1 MARVAPALRAFLEL
15 PQGARRLGPFQLLHP
30 LGKGGFAPVWLAEEV
45 YGDTKLRTAAIKLF
59 AFEAR
64 DGQPRTSL
72 SSPITSPE
80 AQRRDQILEEA
91 RALCR
96 VEHPNVV
103 RFYALPTDEPRGIV
117 GLAMEHVAGT
127 SLDEKLALAG
137 GKGIA
142 PREVLA
148 IGTALA
154 SALVVVHQAGL
165 VHRDL
170 KPANVIDAAGVYKL
184 IDFGIASARQ
194 EATRT
199 RTSQREV
206 VVDGIPIVT
215 DEPID
220 EGPETFGTYGYVDP
234 ACIGTGKPATPASD
248 LYGLGATLYE
258 CLTGVLPAA
267 AAGAPSTAVIR
278 GEQRAP
284 SVAERMPGT
293 PPALAALVDAL
304 VDPDPEKRPRSA
316 EAVAHEIE
324 RIRQE
329 LAGRARSLPPEEVG
343 PFRGLG
349 RFEEQD
355 RDVFFGR
362 SAEVAAALEMLRGR
376 GLVALIGPSG
386 SGKSSLARA
395 GVVPAVAD
403 GALGAW
409 PKSWK
414 SVVVSPGV
422 DPWAVLTAALA
433 PILAID
439 PERLARTTPD
449 ELANLIHQGRD
460 DRGGLVIVVDQLEE
474 LATLATK
481 DAREKVV
488 ALLVRLG
495 ERAVPGVRTLVAVR
509 RDLLDP
515 LFALSDA
522 LGRVLARG
530 TLLVGPMSEA
540 AWSDALDQSLS
551 AYGYHFEDDALRATI
566 VADLRETASA
576 MPLVQFAL
584 TQLWAQR
591 DLAHKRITRAGYQA
605 IGGLRGALERHAE
618 TTLARIA
625 EIPFHTVI
633 ARDLLLALTTPRGTR
648 TTRSLADLARAA
660 GPRVAEVVAA
670 FEEARLLSREPEG
683 YTLAHEALLT
693 QWERLRA
700 WVAEAREDRLLADE
714 LERDA
719 VAWER
724 SREPSLLWRKGRL
737 AAAEEVRRHE
747 VVRLSDIA
755 IDFVDSGKRA
765 ESRTRRIITVI
776 GLAVAAG
783 IGASIV
789 ALVVADVREKHNAEV
804 RADADRLR
812 DQAAS
817 IDAARVK
824 ALSELDTSETQRALC
839 ESRLTGVQAARKK
852 EKDEL
857 VKVQDYDLATYC
869 KDLKTKAQAQ
879 LDAPKP
885 IGE

>member
-15 PQGARRLGPFQLLHP
+15 PPSERRLGPFLLLHP
-30 LGKGGFAPVWLAEEV
+30 LGKGGFAPVWLAEET
-45 YGDTKLRTAAIKLF
+45 YGETRLRTAAIKLF
-59 AFEAR
+59 CFEQA
-64 DGQPRTSL
+64 GLGLRTSL
-72 SSPITSPE
+72 SSPVTSPE

-91 RALCR
+91 RSLCR

-103 RFYALPTDEPRGIV
+103 RFYALPTDEARGIV

-127 SLDEKLALAG
+127 SLDEKLAVAG
-137 GKGIA
+137 GKGIP

-148 IGTALA
+148 IGSALA

-184 IDFGIASARQ
+184 IDFGIASATMER
-194 EATRT
+194 TRT

-206 VVDGIPIVT
+206 VIDGIPIVS

-220 EGPETFGTYGYVDP
+220 EGPETFGTHGYVDP
-234 ACIGTGKPATPASD
+234 ACVGTGKPATAASD
-248 LYGLGATLYE
+248 LYGLGALLHE
-258 CLTGVLPAA
+258 CLTGLLPAA
-267 AAGAPSTAVIR
+267 DGGELSTKVIT
-278 GEQRAP
+278 GEQRAR
-284 SVAERMPGT
+284 SIAERAPAT
-293 PPALAALVDAL
+293 PPALAALIDAL
-304 VDPDPEKRPRSA
+304 LDPVPEKRPRSA
-316 EAVAHEIE
+316 EAVAHEME

-329 LAGRARSLPPEEVG
+329 LAGRTRSLPAEEIG

-362 SAEVAAALEMLRGR
+362 STEVAATLEMLRGR

-395 GVVPAVAD
+395 GVVPAMAD
-403 GALGAW
+403 GALGPW
-409 PKSWK
+409 PKTWK
-414 SVVVSPGV
+414 SVVVSPGA
-422 DPWAVLTAALA
+422 DPWTTITSALA
-433 PILAID
+433 PLLGAD
-439 PERLARTTPD
+439 AEQLGKSTPD
-449 ELANLIHQGRD
+449 EVADLVHRGRD
-460 DRGGLVIVVDQLEE
+460 DRAGLVIVIDQLEE
-474 LATLATK
+474 LATLAAK
-481 DAREKVV
+481 ESREKIV

-515 LFALSDA
+515 VFALSDT

-530 TLLVGPMSEA
+530 TLLVGPMSEG

-551 AYGYHFEDDALRATI
+551 AYGYRFEDDALRATI
-566 VADLRETASA
+566 VADLHETASA

-591 DLAHKRITRAGYQA
+591 DVAHKRITRAGYEA

-618 TTLARIA
+618 ATLERIA
-625 EIPFHTVI
+625 HVPFHTVV

-648 TTRSLADLARAA
+648 TTQTLAFLARAA
-660 GPRVAEVVAA
+660 GPRVNEVVKV

-700 WVAEAREDRLLADE
+700 WVFEAREDRLLADE

-724 SREPSLLWRKGRL
+724 TRDPALLWRKGRL

-747 VVRLSDIA
+747 VVRLSDVA
-755 IDFVDSGKRA
+755 SEFVESGRRA
-765 ESRTRRIITVI
+765 ESRARRIVTIV

-783 IGASIV
+783 IGASVV
-789 ALVVADVREKHNAEV
+789 ALVVANVRERHNAEV

-824 ALSELDTSETQRALC
+824 ALSDLDGSETQRALC
-839 ESRLTGVQAARKK
+839 ESRLAGVQAARKK

-857 VKVQDYDLATYC
+857 VKVQDYDLASYC
-869 KDLKTKAQAQ
+869 KELKTKAQAQ

>member
-1 MARVAPALRAFLEL
+1 MARVAPPLRAFLEL
-15 PQGARRLGPFQLLHP
+15 PRSERRLGPFVLLHP
-30 LGKGGFAPVWLAEEV
+30 LGKGGFAPVWLAEEA
-45 YGDTKLRTAAIKLF
+45 YGETTLRTAAIKLF
-59 AFEAR
+59 CFEHAGLGLR
-64 DGQPRTSL
+64 GSL
-72 SSPITSPE
+72 SAPITSPE

-103 RFYALPTDEPRGIV
+103 RFYALPTDEARGIV

-127 SLDEKLALAG
+127 SLDERLAVAG
-137 GKGIA
+137 NKGIP

-170 KPANVIDAAGVYKL
+170 KPANVIDATGVYKL
-184 IDFGIASARQ
+184 IDFGIASATVDRP
-194 EATRT
+194 RG

-206 VVDGIPIVT
+206 VVDGIPILT
-215 DEPID
+215 DESVD
-220 EGPETFGTYGYVDP
+220 EGPETFGTHGYVDP
-234 ACIGTGKPATPASD
+234 ACVGTGKPATPASD
-248 LYGLGATLYE
+248 LYGLGALLHE
-258 CLTGVLPAA
+258 CLTGLLPAA
-267 AAGAPSTAVIR
+267 DGGELNEKVLR
-278 GEQRAP
+278 GEQRAR
-284 SVAERMPGT
+284 SIAERAPAV
-293 PPALAALVDAL
+293 PPALGALVDAL
-304 VDPDPEKRPRSA
+304 LDPVPERRPRSA

-324 RIRQE
+324 RIRQD
-329 LAGRARSLPPEEVG
+329 LAGRARVLPDEQIG

-362 SAEVAAALEMLRGR
+362 STEVASALEMLRGR

-395 GVVPAVAD
+395 GVVPALVD
-403 GALGAW
+403 GALGTW
-409 PKSWK
+409 PKTWK
-414 SVVVSPGV
+414 SIVVSPGS
-422 DPWAVLTAALA
+422 DPWATMVAALA
-433 PILAID
+433 PFLGGDLEQLAKG
-439 PERLARTTPD
+439 TPD
-449 ELANLIHQGRD
+449 ELADAVHRGRD
-460 DRGGLVIVVDQLEE
+460 DRSGLVIVVDQLEE
-474 LATLATK
+474 LATLSAK
-481 DAREKVV
+481 EPREKVV

-515 LFALSDA
+515 IFALSDA

-530 TLLVGPMSEA
+530 TLLVGPMSDV
-540 AWSDALDQSLS
+540 AWSDALDQSLA
-551 AYGYHFEDDALRATI
+551 AYGYSFEDDALRAKI
-566 VADLRETASA
+566 VDDLRETSSA

-591 DLAHKRITRAGYQA
+591 DPTNKRITRAGYEA

-618 TTLARIA
+618 ATLERIA
-625 EIPFHTVI
+625 FIPFHTTV

-648 TTRSLADLARAA
+648 TTQTLARLARAA
-660 GPRVAEVVAA
+660 GPRVNDVVKT
-670 FEEARLLSREPEG
+670 FEEARLLSREPDG

-719 VAWER
+719 IAWDR
-724 SREPSLLWRKGRL
+724 SRDPALLWRKGRL

-747 VVRLSDIA
+747 VVRLSDVA
-755 IDFVDSGKRA
+755 TEFVDSARRA
-765 ESRTRRIITVI
+765 ESRARRILTIA

-783 IGASIV
+783 LGASVV
-789 ALVVADVREKHNAEV
+789 ALVVANVREGRNSEV
-804 RADADRLR
+804 RAEADRFR
-812 DQAAS
+812 AAAAS
-817 IDAARVK
+817 AETARQK
-824 ALSELDTSETQRALC
+824 TLAELEATETQRSLC
-839 ESRLTGVQAARKK
+839 EARIAGMLAARKK
-852 EKDEL
+852 EKEEL
-857 VKVQDYDLATYC
+857 VKVRDYDLANYC
-869 KDLKTKAQAQ
+869 KDLRTKAKAQ